1 MDHPWTMRTPRGP
14 FCTNHLPKG
23 ALASRRWLC
32 EECSSYS
39 YLPSS
44 SFSDVSGVVCPVC
57 VSTTMSD
64 LDLES
69 VLQKHLEILA
79 NQTLELFD
87 HEHVLAA
94 ELDAL
99 FLVVISIMIFI
110 MQCGFAF
117 LEAGSVRGV

>member
-1 MDHPWTMRTPRGP
+1 MDHFVQTIPHKERS
-14 FCTNHLPKG
+14 HL
-23 ALASRRWLC
+23 
-32 EECSSYS
+32 EEGSVRSAVAIHICS
-39 YLPSS
+39 PS

-57 VSTTMSD
+57 LSKLFNMSD

-69 VLQKHLEILA
+69 VLQKHLEDLA

-87 HEHVLAA
+87 HEHQLAV

-99 FLVVISIMIFI
+99 FLIVISIMIFI

>member
-1 MDHPWTMRTPRGP
+1 MDHFVQTIPHKERS
-14 FCTNHLPKG
+14 HLGDGSVGVQLLFKFAP
-23 ALASRRWLC
+23 
-32 EECSSYS
+32 
-39 YLPSS
+39 S

-57 VSTTMSD
+57 LSKLFKMSD

-69 VLQKHLEILA
+69 VLQKHLEDLA

-87 HEHVLAA
+87 HEHQLAV

-99 FLVVISIMIFI
+99 FLIVISIMIFI

>member
-1 MDHPWTMRTPRGP
+1 
-14 FCTNHLPKG
+14 
-23 ALASRRWLC
+23 
-32 EECSSYS
+32 
-39 YLPSS
+39 
-44 SFSDVSGVVCPVC
+44 
-57 VSTTMSD
+57 MSD
-64 LDLES
+64 FDLES
-69 VLQKHLEILA
+69 VLQKHLEVLA

-87 HEHVLAA
+87 HEHQLAV

>member
-1 MDHPWTMRTPRGP
+1 MDNFVQTIPHKERS
-14 FCTNHLPKG
+14 HLGEGSVRLTSAVAIHISP
-23 ALASRRWLC
+23 
-32 EECSSYS
+32 
-39 YLPSS
+39 PSS
-44 SFSDVSGVVCPVC
+44 FPDVSGVVCPVC
-57 VSTTMSD
+57 LSKLFKMSD

-69 VLQKHLEILA
+69 VLQKHLEDLA

-87 HEHVLAA
+87 HEHQLAV

-99 FLVVISIMIFI
+99 FLIVISIMIFI

>member
-1 MDHPWTMRTPRGP
+1 MDHFVQTIPHKERS
-14 FCTNHLPKG
+14 HLGDGSVGVQLLFKFAP
-23 ALASRRWLC
+23 
-32 EECSSYS
+32 
-39 YLPSS
+39 S

-87 HEHVLAA
+87 HEHQLAV

-99 FLVVISIMIFI
+99 FLIVISIMIFI

>member
-1 MDHPWTMRTPRGP
+1 MRCFRI
-14 FCTNHLPKG
+14 
-23 ALASRRWLC
+23 W
-32 EECSSYS
+32 
-39 YLPSS
+39 
-44 SFSDVSGVVCPVC
+44 
-57 VSTTMSD
+57 TTMSD

>member
-1 MDHPWTMRTPRGP
+1 
-14 FCTNHLPKG
+14 
-23 ALASRRWLC
+23 
-32 EECSSYS
+32 
-39 YLPSS
+39 
-44 SFSDVSGVVCPVC
+44 
-57 VSTTMSD
+57 MSD

-110 MQCGFAF
+110 LRTVMHGGDMQK
-117 LEAGSVRGV
+117 R